1 MISDLA
7 VLEISGSVAGGYA
20 AKLLA
25 DRGASVTLVTTA
37 DTGASTPPEVS
48 RYLNADKAVIEDAG
62 DERVAT
68 LLATADIVI
77 ESSAPD
83 PLVSILGRFVS
94 DDRRITVQLSPF
106 GLSGPWQAYRSTDLT
121 DQAVSG
127 HLYLNGD
134 PDRVPLQGPE
144 HQVAY
149 AAGVHAAI
157 GALGALHARSTTGR
171 GQLVEV
177 SHHEVMTALH
187 QFTLLRYTHNGDVL
201 ARMGNRYAGPG
212 RPVGLYPCGDGLISL
227 IAPRGDQVETL
238 ISIAGLDHLLD
249 RPDVNNVYDL
259 MHHPT
264 LLDEH
269 LSPWLAAQNLD
280 ETIDLLQA
288 VRVPAASV
296 STMADL
302 LDDQHLAARDYW
314 RDLDHDK
321 TPIRA
326 PRSPILATVVESDL
340 PDPTTGP
347 GPSPATTS
355 TNPPTA
361 STADGPLT
369 GIRVLDLTRVW
380 AGPCA
385 TRIMADLGAD
395 VIMVEA
401 PWARGGAT
409 VDDISVM
416 ATRFYPDNDPGTEH
430 WNRTGFANKFNI
442 NKRNIALDLSKPGGT
457 DVLADLVRSADVLIE
472 NYSPRV
478 MPQFGLD
485 EHRLHAL
492 NPSLIYVTMPGFGR
506 SGPLQDRVAYGPV
519 VDSQGGLSV
528 LMGYEGETARKAGVA
543 WPDPVAGIH
552 AAFATV
558 AAVVDRAADGKGRT
572 IELAQLEATVAMAGH
587 ALIDR
592 QLRGEEPAPVGN
604 RHRQYAPHGVYP
616 AAGHD
621 RWLALSVTDQRSWR
635 GLCQTAGLEPDW
647 LDWTQQERRAAQD
660 LIDHHITAWTRTA
673 EPATLMTVLQ
683 EAGVPSAVVA
693 SAPDVMADPH
703 HAERGFF
710 VDMAHPVAGTH
721 PWPALPIRLSET
733 PATYRR
739 PGANLNQH
747 GPEVLRELAGYDD
760 QAIAELF
767 DQGIIADRP
776 PD

>member
-1 MISDLA
+1 MISGLQ
-7 VLEISGSVAGGYA
+7 VLEISGSTAGGYA

-25 DRGASVTLVTTA
+25 DRGAAVTLANPADRQAPPTETA
-37 DTGASTPPEVS
+37 VAL
-48 RYLNADKAVIEDAG
+48 YLNADKALIPDATE
-62 DERVAT
+62 ERLTALVDA
-68 LLATADIVI
+68 ADIVI

-83 PLVSILGRFVS
+83 PLVSVLGRFTPN
-94 DDRRITVQLSPF
+94 DRRIHVQLSPF
-106 GLSGPWQAYRSTDLT
+106 GLSGPWQAYRSTELT
-121 DQAVSG
+121 DQAISG

-134 PDRVPLQGPE
+134 PDREPLQGPQ

-149 AAGVHAAI
+149 AAGIHAAI
-157 GALGALHARSTTGR
+157 GAVAAVHARSSTGR

-177 SHHEVMTALH
+177 THHEVMTALH

-201 ARMGNRYAGPG
+201 RRMGNRYAGPG

-238 ISIAGLDHLLD
+238 LSIAGLDHLLD

-264 LLDEH
+264 VLDEH
-269 LSPWLAAQNLD
+269 LAPWLASQNLD
-280 ETIDLLQA
+280 ETIELLQA

-296 STMADL
+296 SNMADL
-302 LDDQHLAARDYW
+302 LDDEHLSVRDYW
-314 RDLDHDK
+314 RRLDHDGG
-321 TPIRA
+321 TVRA
-326 PRSPILATVVESDL
+326 PRSPILATVAD
-340 PDPTTGP
+340 PDGPQVAAPT
-347 GPSPATTS
+347 SVA
-355 TNPPTA
+355 PT
-361 STADGPLT
+361 DGPLT

-409 VDDISVM
+409 VDEVSVM
-416 ATRFYPDNDPGTEH
+416 ATRFYPDNEGGEEH
-430 WNRTGFANKFNI
+430 WNRSGFANKFNI

-457 DVLADLVRSADVLIE
+457 DVLGDLVRSADVLIE

-485 EHRLHAL
+485 ETRLHEL

-506 SGPLQDRVAYGPV
+506 SGPMQDRVAYGPV

-528 LMGYEGETARKAGVA
+528 LMGYAGETARKAGVA
-543 WPDPVAGIH
+543 WPDPIAGIH

-558 AAVVDRAADGKGRT
+558 AAVVDRATDGRGRT
-572 IELAQLEATVAMAGH
+572 IELAQLEATVAVAGH
-587 ALIDR
+587 ALIER
-592 QLRGEEPAPVGN
+592 QLSGEEPFPIGN
-604 RHRQYAPHGVYP
+604 RHHQSAPQGVYRC
-616 AAGHD
+616 AGDD
-621 RWLALSVTDQRSWR
+621 RWLALSVVDERSWI
-635 GLCQTAGLEPDW
+635 GLCNTAGFGD
-647 LDWTQQERRAAQD
+647 DWTGWTEAQRQTNQD
-660 LIDHHITAWTRTA
+660 LIDKRLSAWTA
-673 EPATLMTVLQ
+673 AADPAALMDQLQ
-683 EAGVPSAVVA
+683 AAGVPAAIVA

-703 HAERGFF
+703 HSERAFF
-710 VDMAHPVAGTH
+710 VEVTHPAAGTH
-721 PWPALPIRLSET
+721 SWPALPVRLSDT

-747 GPEVLRELAGYDD
+747 GSEVLRQLAGYDD
-760 QAIAELF
+760 QT
-767 DQGIIADRP
+767 IADLVDEGIVASRP